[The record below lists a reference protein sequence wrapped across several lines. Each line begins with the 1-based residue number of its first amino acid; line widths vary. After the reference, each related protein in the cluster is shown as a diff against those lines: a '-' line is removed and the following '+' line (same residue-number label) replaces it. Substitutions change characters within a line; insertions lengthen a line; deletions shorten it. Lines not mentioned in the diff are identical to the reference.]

1 MSAPE
6 NRARPVP
13 ACLFALLVI
22 LTAALGLESGCTGR
36 TAPVTGGPTSSGG
49 STAPPPAPAV
59 PPPVPTPAPSTTREP
74 AIDFARTPPTTPPG
88 R

>member
-1 MSAPE
+1 MADRG
-6 NRARPVP
+6 NRTRPVT
-13 ACLFALLVI
+13 AWLFVFLSI
-22 LTAALGLESGCTGR
+22 LTALAFDAGCTGR

-74 AIDFARTPPTTPPG
+74 ALDYARTPPTTPPA